1 MSIIMGLNVFSNS
14 IKKGMLQG
22 FTIWRSKIHE
32 QRLVQLDYRQEQ
44 ILSGLDVLVNQKS
57 KLRYNMGILSEENRQ
72 LKEKC
77 MWGV

>member
-1 MSIIMGLNVFSNS
+1 MAIIMGLNVFSNS

-22 FTIWRSKIHE
+22 FNIWRNKIHE
-32 QRLVQLDYRQEQ
+32 QRLMILDERQEQ
-44 ILSGLDVLVNQKS
+44 IVSGLEVLNNQKE
-57 KLRYNMGILSEENRQ
+57 KLRINMGILAEENRQ